1 MNTKAKNTLIT
12 YVVGLSLAT
21 FVGVAQADDMEK
33 CYGVAKAGMNDCED
47 TNATCDKSVIDAD
60 PNYFLNVPKGMCN
73 KLVGGMLMNPGA
85 SMPSMP
91 SATTTPSTTTT
102 TTTTTPSSS
111 MMPSTT
117 TTPDSTMPTAPSSTT
132 STTTTSTTTGGAMGS
147 GSTGGSTSGSSTGTG
162 TTSGY

>member
-102 TTTTTPSSS
+102 TTTPSSS